1 VILSQPELRQEVKA
15 GRIKFSPEL
24 EENQWGEASI
34 DLRLGARFVKLK
46 PLTGVKLSVAQ
57 GLPQLT
63 GFWDGIDLPL
73 RDAMGK
79 RATYSLDPEEF
90 VLALTH
96 ETVTVPR
103 HLIARVEGRS
113 TYARMGISMHQT
125 APWIQPGWSGQ
136 ITLEIKNSGP
146 IPIELTPLADRL
158 CQITF
163 FKLTSEVPESQAYGS
178 RATDKYAGQTHP
190 MVHSKKAAVTVPAT
204 TKQPAKKKKRPKA
217 RAKAK

>member
-1 VILSQPELRQEVKA
+1 MILSQPELRKEVAA
-15 GRIKFSPEL
+15 GHIKFTPDL

-34 DLRLGARFVKLK
+34 DLRLGTRFVKLK
-46 PLTGVKLSVAQ
+46 PLIGVKLSVSQ

-79 RATYSLDPEEF
+79 RVSYTLEPEEF

-96 ETVTVPR
+96 ETVAVPR
-103 HLIARVEGRS
+103 NLIARVEGRS

-163 FKLTSEVPESQAYGS
+163 FRLTTAVPESQAYGS
-178 RATDKYAGQTHP
+178 RASDKYVGQTHP
-190 MVHSKKAAVTVPAT
+190 MVHSKKAAIAAPAAI
-204 TKQPAKKKKRPKA
+204 KPSKKKKSKTRT
-217 RAKAK
+217 KAK

>member
-1 VILSQPELRQEVKA
+1 LSQPELRKEVEA
-15 GRIKFSPEL
+15 GRIRFDPSL
-24 EENQWGEASI
+24 EEKQWGEASI
-34 DLRLGARFVKLK
+34 DLRLGTRFVKLK

-63 GFWDGIDLPL
+63 GFWDGVDLPL

-79 RATYSLDPEEF
+79 PTSYCLDPEEF
-90 VLALTH
+90 VLALTY

-125 APWIQPGWSGQ
+125 APWIQPGWTGQ

-163 FKLTSEVPESQAYGS
+163 FRLTSKVPESQAYGS
-178 RATDKYAGQTHP
+178 RASDKYAGQTHP
-190 MVHSKKAAVTVPAT
+190 LVHSKKQAIRPVAVTS
-204 TKQPAKKKKRPKA
+204 QRRKKKKA